1 MTIHYLGD
9 GTSNEHAGS
18 HAGSPCALQWWA
30 AGLAGLALGACLA
43 CVTVQLCALIERWAV
58 HLCALTERWAVHLC
72 ALIERWA
79 VHLCALI
86 ERWAVQL
93 CALIERWAVHLC
105 ALTERWAVQLCALTE
120 RCALGGAPRGAASTH
135 SPHEGIFAAQCRVAC
150 PRQLS
155 VMLRSVASAGPLSI
169 ASAVPLSIASYEALK
184 APAAA
189 LLGECVSPMWLMGR
203 VVLG

>member
-43 CVTVQLCALIERWAV
+43 CVT
-58 HLCALTERWAVHLC
+58 
-72 ALIERWA
+72 
-79 VHLCALI
+79 
-86 ERWAVQL
+86 VQL